1 MIAATLPIV
10 LILLSIV
17 LLALSGLHVFRSYQR
32 MAALLRITKAQ
43 NKCWSD
49 DYFKLV
55 DRLHESLNDSHARHA
70 HLQARIELLHAKLRK
85 ATARVAEE
93 KRDRLFWQSLFR
105 QVAGTLSERNK
116 ENHQLTLERD
126 IAVGEFNRLAKQ
138 KRASKSLVKTVANL

>member
-17 LLALSGLHVFRSYQR
+17 LLTISGLHVFRCYR
-32 MAALLRITKAQ
+32 RKCDLLRIAKAS
-43 NKCWSD
+43 NKCWAD
-49 DYFKLV
+49 DYFQLM
-55 DRLHESLNDSHARHA
+55 DRLHEVQAKRA

-93 KRDRLFWQSLFR
+93 KRDRLFWQFLFR
-105 QVAGTLSERNK
+105 QVAGTLSLRNR